1 MPSKTLILEKQ
12 IFQQKV
18 VRMAYQIAEDYAD
31 EKKLIVVG
39 IKENGAILAKQLQK
53 QLTKIADFD
62 IKYCELSIDKDNYQK
77 DVPTLTIDSKE
88 LKNTNVILVDDVI
101 NSGGTLIYGAKFLLE
116 FPVRRLSTAVMV
128 NRDHRRF
135 PIKADYVGLS
145 LATTMQEHIQVE
157 FDKQGKG
164 VAYLE

>member
-1 MPSKTLILEKQ
+1 MPNKTLILEKQ
-12 IFQQKV
+12 VFHQKLI
-18 VRMAYQIAEDYAD
+18 RMAYQIAEDYAD

-39 IKENGAILAKQLQK
+39 IKDNGAILAKQLQK
-53 QLTKIADFD
+53 QIAKIADFD
-62 IKYCELSIDKDNYQK
+62 VKYCDLKVDKSNHQK
-77 DVPTLTIDSKE
+77 DTPSLSMDVKE
-88 LKNTNVILVDDVI
+88 LKNANVILVDDVI
-101 NSGGTLIYGAKFLLE
+101 NSGVTLIYSTKYLLD
-116 FPVRRLSTAVMV
+116 FPVKRISTAVMV

>member
-1 MPSKTLILEKQ
+1 MPNKTLILEKEV
-12 IFQQKV
+12 FHQKLI
-18 VRMAYQIAEDYAD
+18 RMAYQIAEDYAD

-39 IKENGAILAKQLQK
+39 IKDNGAILAKQLQK
-53 QLTKIADFD
+53 QIAKIADFD
-62 IKYCELSIDKDNYQK
+62 VKYGDLKVDKSNHQKDTPSLSID
-77 DVPTLTIDSKE
+77 VKE
-88 LKNTNVILVDDVI
+88 LKNANVILVDDVI
-101 NSGGTLIYGAKFLLE
+101 NSGVTLIYSTKYLLD
-116 FPVRRLSTAVMV
+116 FPVKRISTAVMV